1 MSGQCWT
8 RLREPRARCQNP
20 PEVIILE
27 MFGNIVVVEQHAVRV
42 ACDYSRL
49 RNSESVDLDL
59 RSMYGVMTLIL
70 STNSTVI
77 VTPKVGPG
85 HSPPL
90 SSQRDVHV
98 KLPG

>member
-1 MSGQCWT
+1 MSDECRT
-8 RLREPRARCQNP
+8 RWREPQARCQNP

-70 STNSTVI
+70 SINSTCN
-77 VTPKVGPG
+77 
-85 HSPPL
+85 SN
-90 SSQRDVHV
+90 
-98 KLPG
+98 